1 MKNKIILFLSVN
13 ILFTASCAIK
23 EETAPDNPTNITGFT
38 SLQFP
43 AHFPQPIY
51 TMSDNKPTKAGF
63 ELGKKLFYDPIL
75 SRNNTISCGSC
86 HISTSAFTHHGHD
99 KSHGIDDLLG
109 RRNTPPLQNL
119 LWQPSYFWDGGV
131 HNLDLVPLNAIQNPV
146 EMDESPANVLIK
158 LRAHPQ
164 YPVLFKQAF
173 GSDAITSQDFLHALS
188 QFMGMLI
195 SADSRYDKYK
205 KGDANAL
212 SAEELAGLQLFR
224 QKCASCH
231 TGELFSDFSFRNNG
245 LNSTFNNDKGRFE
258 ISLQNQD
265 IGKFKVP
272 SLRNIAKTAPYM
284 HAGQL
289 RSLDAVLQHYAQ
301 NVQYSTTLDTILQ
314 ENGQLGIPMTA
325 AEQQKIIAFLNTL
338 TDETFIRDTR
348 FVE

>member
-1 MKNKIILFLSVN
+1 MKKITYVLMLVALFGA
-13 ILFTASCAIK
+13 IGCAIK
-23 EETAPDNPTNITGFT
+23 EETAPENPTITDFKG
-38 SLQFP
+38 LQLP
-43 AHFPQPIY
+43 AHFPPPVY
-51 TMSDNKPTKAGF
+51 NMSDNKPTKAGF
-63 ELGKKLFYDPIL
+63 ELGRKLFYDPIL

-99 KSHGIDDLLG
+99 RSHGIDDLLG

-119 LWQPSYFWDGGV
+119 LWQPAYFWDGGV
-131 HNLDLVPLNAIQNPV
+131 HNLDLVPLNAIQNTV
-146 EMDESPANVLIK
+146 EMDEQPANVLAK
-158 LRAHPQ
+158 LRANAA
-164 YPVLFKQAF
+164 YRALFKKAF
-173 GSDAITSQDFLHALS
+173 GTDEIRSQDFLHALS

-205 KGDANAL
+205 KGDGNAL

-245 LNSTFNNDKGRFE
+245 LNSAFSNDKGRFE
-258 ISLQNQD
+258 ISLLNED

-289 RSLDAVLQHYAQ
+289 RTLDAVLQHYAQ
-301 NVQYSTTLDTILQ
+301 NVQYSATLDTVLQ
-314 ENGQLGIPMTA
+314 KNGQIGIAMTA
-325 AEQQKIIAFLNTL
+325 AEQQKIITFLNTL
-338 TDETFIRDTR
+338 TDETFIRDAR
-348 FVE
+348 FAE